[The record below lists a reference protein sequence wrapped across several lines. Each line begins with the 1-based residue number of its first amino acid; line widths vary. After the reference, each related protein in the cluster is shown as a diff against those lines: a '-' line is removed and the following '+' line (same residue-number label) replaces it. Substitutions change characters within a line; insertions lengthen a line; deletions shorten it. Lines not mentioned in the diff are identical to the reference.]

1 MPDLFM
7 YQSRA
12 VVKPE
17 NSRKTMSSKI
27 DFGPGC
33 SDSPECFTMAERD
46 FELAAEIESHLQ
58 MRNDDHLR
66 SNLTYDETRRAAC

>member
-46 FELAAEIESHLQ
+46 FELAAEIESHL
-58 MRNDDHLR
+58 
-66 SNLTYDETRRAAC
+66 